1 MTYNKTVPNPF
12 LSAAT
17 YALTHI
23 DSSQSDVVPYEVK
36 RGTFEVDLRTSPRV
50 PTGPIS
56 IITLASADSNYMWGV
71 STQAISYIDVSD
83 NKFKEVTHYK
93 DPAAKDI
100 PDGTLDRVLQETF
113 KTIDDV
119 KNAVNVEMGM
129 DEKDIFAN
137 IYTMVDKDNNLYSA
151 YKRKIRVFSLVDASN
166 PEAGIELVREVDFE
180 NDVAK
185 GETYFAMILNMTYDG
200 KIIVIGSQSA
210 RILDRETLEVLGK
223 TQFGDD
229 ELITNSIAVD
239 SDNGIYVASDK
250 VMRKLVWT
258 GTKLSTDESDGAWS
272 SEYSYGDTPPS
283 VKFGKGTGST
293 PTLMGF
299 DENDDRLVVITDGVN
314 QMNIVAFWRDEIPD
328 YAVQVAGTTSKRIAG
343 QHKVTCGLDPKPAFI
358 QSEQSV
364 VVKDYEAF
372 VVNNVREHGD
382 EDHLIDV
389 FAGGPVLDPAYGCER
404 FEWDTKTHAWKS
416 VWTRNDVISISTVPV
431 VSSPSNIVFTN
442 GFYKDTGWEVTGLDW
457 NTGETVFRTVFGFD
471 NLGNGAYSIIQF
483 FENGDLLFNSLG
495 GPTRVKL

>member
-1 MTYNKTVPNPF
+1 
-12 LSAAT
+12 
-17 YALTHI
+17 
-23 DSSQSDVVPYEVK
+23 
-36 RGTFEVDLRTSPRV
+36 
-50 PTGPIS
+50 
-56 IITLASADSNYMWGV
+56 MWGV

-83 NKFKEVTHYK
+83 NKFKEVTDYK